1 MLIVIGSSPDRAEW
15 LEISS
20 GSIGREHLI
29 VSNWGYELNKI
40 RWVIENTAAARF
52 LFLQDSWEVKSPEFF
67 TILEGTTGS
76 VALTSDPYYFGC
88 FAGVYERAVI
98 EKIGIPD
105 IKTKL
110 DAVLAE
116 RWWHEAYVRVAGA
129 PTVLFPEL
137 TDDRATEIRVFNG
150 RENLILENE
159 YVIKYKGTW
168 REEQLSLT

>member
-40 RWVIENTAAARF
+40 RWVIENTAAERF
-52 LFLQDSWEVKSPEFF
+52 LFLQDSWEIKSPEFF
-67 TILEGTTGS
+67 TLLEETSGS

-88 FAGVYERAVI
+88 FAGIYERDI
-98 EKIGIPD
+98 IQEIGIPN

-110 DAVLAE
+110 EAVLAE
-116 RWWHEAYVRVAGA
+116 RSWHEEYVRVGGV

-137 TDDRATEIRVFNG
+137 TDDRATEIRVLNG
-150 RENLILENE
+150 RENLILENK
-159 YVIKYKGTW
+159 YVVKYKGTW
-168 REEQLSLT
+168 RAEQLSLI